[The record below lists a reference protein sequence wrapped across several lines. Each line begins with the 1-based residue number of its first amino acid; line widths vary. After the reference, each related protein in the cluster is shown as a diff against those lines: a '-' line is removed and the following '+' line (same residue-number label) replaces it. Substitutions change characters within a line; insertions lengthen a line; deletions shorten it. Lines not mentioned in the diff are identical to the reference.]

1 MRLLAKV
8 VILGYLSLGMV
19 WGQGQVQHV
28 RRAVDPSNLYER
40 IVAIVP
46 MVGAGTAANPKRP
59 LLVDMPG
66 VRSFGSD
73 ISADGKW
80 ALVEIVAR
88 DRARLLPAFTNPE
101 LTAARMQVGA
111 ALQLKIAHKTDE
123 AAAEQVFAE
132 WKRFKP
138 AFDRRRFVVRA
149 Q

>member
-1 MRLLAKV
+1 
-8 VILGYLSLGMV
+8 
-19 WGQGQVQHV
+19 
-28 RRAVDPSNLYER
+28 VDPSNLYER

-66 VRSFGSD
+66 VRAFGSD

-101 LTAARMQVGA
+101 LAAARMQAGA
-111 ALQLKIAHKTDE
+111 ALQLKIAHKTD
-123 AAAEQVFAE
+123 AAADQVIAE

-138 AFDRRRFVVRA
+138 AFDRQRFVVRA